1 VPAGMIESSVL
12 DQLRTALSDSGTR
25 ELLNISEAL
34 WQTFEENHCKFVRAL
49 VKGVSYEGTTGAV
62 SLNLTRSEDIHED

>member
-1 VPAGMIESSVL
+1 MIENSVV
-12 DQLRTALSDSGTR
+12 DQLRAALRDSGTR
-25 ELLNISEAL
+25 EQLNIPEAL

-49 VKGVSYEGTTGAV
+49 VKDVTYEGTTGAV